1 MKYFTPVHGGVTAFV
16 AIAVTSLQ
24 CVTGSDDVSPLEPVV
39 SHLSQVVNQLQAKL
53 GEFICTDKMLK
64 YNTAA

>member
-1 MKYFTPVHGGVTAFV
+1 MMYFTPIHGGVTVFV

-24 CVTGSDDVSPLEPVV
+24 CVIGSDDVNPLEPVV
-39 SHLSQVVNQLQAKL
+39 TQLLQVVNQLQTKL

-64 YNTAA
+64 YKI

>member
-1 MKYFTPVHGGVTAFV
+1 MMYFTPIHGGVTVFV

-24 CVTGSDDVSPLEPVV
+24 CVIGSDDVNPLEPVV
-39 SHLSQVVNQLQAKL
+39 TQLSQVVNQLQTKL

-64 YNTAA
+64 YKI

>member
-1 MKYFTPVHGGVTAFV
+1 MFV

-24 CVTGSDDVSPLEPVV
+24 CVTGSDDVNPLEPVV
-39 SHLSQVVNQLQAKL
+39 SHLSQVVSQLQAKL
-53 GEFICTDKMLK
+53 GEFMCTDKMLK

>member
-1 MKYFTPVHGGVTAFV
+1 MMYFTPIHGGVTVFV

-24 CVTGSDDVSPLEPVV
+24 CVIGSDDVNPLEPVV
-39 SHLSQVVNQLQAKL
+39 TQLSQVVNQLQTKL

-64 YNTAA
+64 YQI